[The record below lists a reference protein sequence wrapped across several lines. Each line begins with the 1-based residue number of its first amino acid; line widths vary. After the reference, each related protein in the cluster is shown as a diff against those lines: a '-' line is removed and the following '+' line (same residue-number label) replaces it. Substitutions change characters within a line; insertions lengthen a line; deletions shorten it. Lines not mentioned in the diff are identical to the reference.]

1 MRLEGR
7 IRTFPKTARI
17 AIFALVATATLV
29 VALAA
34 TIGLLHSK
42 QLQQV
47 KETRILLLQHRR
59 FNAPPLT
66 TIFSFRCFA
75 TKKECVCQEA
85 QGSFQW
91 GQRLLSQSIEA
102 SS

>member
-47 KETRILLLQHRR
+47 RETRVLLLQHRR
-59 FNAPPLT
+59 FRPPLLDND
-66 TIFSFRCFA
+66 FQCQVSMPL
-75 TKKECVCQEA
+75 KKSVKKPRLR
-85 QGSFQW
+85 FQCS
-91 GQRLLSQSIEA
+91 QRLLSQSIEDR
-102 SS
+102 